1 MRKSWGLAVTAATAA
16 VVLTPAGAATAEPA
30 RQGNAYQTI
39 GQLEAEGYDV
49 IIDRVGNAPI
59 GQCIVTNVRNP
70 QVVTQQIAV
79 GRGDDREIITV
90 VKSRSISVSLN
101 CDV

>member
-1 MRKSWGLAVTAATAA
+1 MRKSWGLAVSAAAAA

-39 GQLEAEGYDV
+39 GQLEAEGYNV

>member
-1 MRKSWGLAVTAATAA
+1 MRKSWGLAIA
-16 VVLTPAGAATAEPA
+16 VALIGVILAPVGAATAKPA

-39 GQLEAEGYDV
+39 GELESVGYDV
-49 IIDRVGNAPI
+49 VIDRVGSAPL
-59 GQCIVTNVRNP
+59 GECFVTNVRNP

>member
-1 MRKSWGLAVTAATAA
+1 MRKSWGLAVTAAAAA

>member
-1 MRKSWGLAVTAATAA
+1 MRKSWGLAVSAAAAA

>member
-1 MRKSWGLAVTAATAA
+1 MRKSWGLAVTAAAAA

-39 GQLEAEGYDV
+39 GELEAAGYDV
-49 IIDRVGNAPI
+49 VIDRVGNAPI

-79 GRGDDREIITV
+79 GRGDDREFITV

>member
-1 MRKSWGLAVTAATAA
+1 
-16 VVLTPAGAATAEPA
+16 
-30 RQGNAYQTI
+30 
-39 GQLEAEGYDV
+39 
-49 IIDRVGNAPI
+49 
-59 GQCIVTNVRNP
+59 
-70 QVVTQQIAV
+70 VTQQIAV